1 MINPKRA
8 GSCTVGSAMEDECSP
23 AVPLKTVLSLAES
36 TSSWKYFIITGHIDD
51 LNESGR
57 AEKAKKDRMT
67 IYCNLEGVRIAGGK
81 GGTVVWNQT
90 VKALCYPSMCLMGSV
105 AERSKALV

>member
-1 MINPKRA
+1 
-8 GSCTVGSAMEDECSP
+8 MEDECSP

-57 AEKAKKDRMT
+57 AEKANKDRMT
-67 IYCNLEGVRIAGGK
+67 IHCNLARSEDSRRK
-81 GGTVVWNQT
+81 GRDR
-90 VKALCYPSMCLMGSV
+90 SV
-105 AERSKALV
+105 ESDRQSSLLSLNVLNG

>member
-1 MINPKRA
+1 M
-8 GSCTVGSAMEDECSP
+8 
-23 AVPLKTVLSLAES
+23 
-36 TSSWKYFIITGHIDD
+36 
-51 LNESGR
+51 
-57 AEKAKKDRMT
+57 
-67 IYCNLEGVRIAGGK
+67 AGGK

>member
-1 MINPKRA
+1 MYCVFSYGRRVLSSGSIVKVRLFEAWPKR
-8 GSCTVGSAMEDECSP
+8 
-23 AVPLKTVLSLAES
+23 PLLG
-36 TSSWKYFIITGHIDD
+36 KYFTINGQIDLDESPRGH
-51 LNESGR
+51 N
-57 AEKAKKDRMT
+57 AKKGQMSRA
-67 IYCNLEGVRIAGGK
+67 ILLEWEISGGK

>member
-1 MINPKRA
+1 MLSGDSIVKVRLFEAWPSK
-8 GSCTVGSAMEDECSP
+8 
-23 AVPLKTVLSLAES
+23 PLLG
-36 TSSWKYFIITGHIDD
+36 KYFDITGHMD
-51 LNESGR
+51 LDESRYHAYPTG
-57 AEKAKKDRMT
+57 EKVKEEKEDKMSTAT
-67 IYCNLEGVRIAGGK
+67 SVSGGK

>member
-1 MINPKRA
+1 MLSGDSIVKVRLFEAWPSK
-8 GSCTVGSAMEDECSP
+8 
-23 AVPLKTVLSLAES
+23 PLLG
-36 TSSWKYFIITGHIDD
+36 KYFEIIGHMD
-51 LNESGR
+51 LDESRYHACLSHGR
-57 AEKAKKDRMT
+57 ESKRGKEDRMST
-67 IYCNLEGVRIAGGK
+67 ATSVPGGK

>member
-1 MINPKRA
+1 MLSSGSIENCFKPRRINLFL
-8 GSCTVGSAMEDECSP
+8 E
-23 AVPLKTVLSLAES
+23 
-36 TSSWKYFIITGHIDD
+36 YFIITGHIDD